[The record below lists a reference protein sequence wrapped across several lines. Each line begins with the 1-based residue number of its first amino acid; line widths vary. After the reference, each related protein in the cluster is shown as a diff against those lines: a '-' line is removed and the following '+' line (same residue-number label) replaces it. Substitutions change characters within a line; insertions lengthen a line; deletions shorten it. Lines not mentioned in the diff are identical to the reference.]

1 MSKRCRVLWLRA
13 NQMKKYMKIKGSVN
27 TMKKK
32 TAIFITGWMS
42 SAVIALA
49 ILVVGVVTV
58 SPAKAVEQGGKS
70 NADVRV
76 GNLQEFFEVGLKFHG
91 HKCPAMPL
99 GLRAGLAAMNALGV
113 ERSKD
118 KELFV
123 ISETGKG
130 HAAGCFLD
138 GIMTSTGCTYGK
150 SNIDKRHWSKMA
162 FTLVDQQ
169 NGKAVRV
176 SLKPDFFES
185 AISSPFVQER
195 KAGVPPQ
202 DIKPEITDPM
212 VARIM
217 SLDES
222 AFLEIGEVHPVQVEK
237 GKSVFAAKRCA
248 LCGDLTF
255 VNKLRV
261 SEDGALVCVP
271 CSGYK
276 E

>member
-1 MSKRCRVLWLRA
+1 
-13 NQMKKYMKIKGSVN
+13 MKKYMKIKGSVI

-32 TAIFITGWMS
+32 TPIPIRGWMS
-42 SAVIALA
+42 STVIALA
-49 ILVVGVVTV
+49 ILVVCVVML
-58 SPAKAVEQGGKS
+58 SPAKAAEQGGKP

-76 GNLQEFFEVGLKFHG
+76 GNLQEVFEVGLKFHG
-91 HKCPAMPL
+91 HKCPAMPM
-99 GLRAGLAAMNALGV
+99 GLRAGMAAMNALGV

-138 GIMTSTGCTYGK
+138 GIMTATGCTYGK
-150 SNIDKRHWSKMA
+150 SNIEKRNWSKMA

-176 SLKPDFFES
+176 SLKPDFFEN
-185 AISSPFVQER
+185 ALKSPFVQQR

-212 VARIM
+212 VARVL

-222 AFLEIGEVHPVQVEK
+222 AFLEIGEVHPVEVKK
-237 GKSVFAAKRCA
+237 GKSAFMAKRCS
-248 LCGDLTF
+248 LCGELTF
-255 VNKLRV
+255 ANKLRFT
-261 SEDGALVCVP
+261 EDGAPVCIP